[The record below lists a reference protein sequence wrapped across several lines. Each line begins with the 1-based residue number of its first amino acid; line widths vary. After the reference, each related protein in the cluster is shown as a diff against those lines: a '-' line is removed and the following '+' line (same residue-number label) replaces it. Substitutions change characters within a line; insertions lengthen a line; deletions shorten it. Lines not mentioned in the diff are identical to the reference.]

1 MRYPSQSKDIEWT
14 ISMMPWEL
22 LIYGFHFDEW
32 KMPVGSGYVFARRK
46 VTTIFVNNYVMN
58 DFTYKIIAASTDNF
72 QKDIKSRMLNYL
84 WED

>member
-1 MRYPSQSKDIEWT
+1 
-14 ISMMPWEL
+14 
-22 LIYGFHFDEW
+22 
-32 KMPVGSGYVFARRK
+32 MPVGSGYVFARRK

-84 WED
+84 